1 MTVQLTQSMT
11 GRTVSNETGK
21 QSSSPNDV
29 SIVSL
34 VNRILERASASRAS
48 DVHLEPRREAL
59 HVRFRIDGSLVDV
72 DTLPMV
78 FHGALVSRLKIMA
91 GMNIV
96 ERRRPQ
102 DGQFTALCAE
112 RSLDVRLATLSTIHG
127 EKMVLRLLDQ
137 KRTTRG
143 LAELGMPARIGNQW
157 KRLIATPHGLVLC
170 AGPTGSGKT
179 TTLYASLTEM
189 DVTDRNV
196 TTIEDPVEYVVPGI
210 NQVRTNDQAGLTFAS
225 GLRALLRQDPD
236 VILIGEL
243 RDEETARLGIQAALT
258 GHFVLSSI
266 HATDAAGA
274 LQRLIDMGVEPFLVS
289 SSLTAVIGQRLVRRV
304 CSSCTRPDALPQEML
319 ESLERRAPDHPVNCR
334 RGVGCDRCSNTGY
347 LERVGVYE
355 VLRITPGVRRL
366 LMLGADA
373 ADIRRQAVDEG
384 MVPLGDAA
392 MDLVRSGVTTVDEVV
407 RTLGEMSPAVSSPS
421 VP

>member
-1 MTVQLTQSMT
+1 MAAQLTQST
-11 GRTVSNETGK
+11 TSRAGSGETGK
-21 QSSSPNDV
+21 QSSSPNDN

-34 VNRILERASASRAS
+34 VNRILESASASRAS

-59 HVRFRIDGSLVDV
+59 HVRFRIDGSLVEIDA
-72 DTLPMV
+72 LPIAL
-78 FHGALVSRLKIMA
+78 HSALVSRLKIMA

-102 DGQFTALCAE
+102 DGQFTVLCAE

-143 LAELGMPARIGNQW
+143 LGELGMPPRIAHQW
-157 KRLIATPHGLVLC
+157 KRLITSPHGLVLC
-170 AGPTGSGKT
+170 SGPTGSGKT

-189 DVTDRNV
+189 DISNRNV

-243 RDEETARLGIQAALT
+243 RDQETARLGIQAALT

-289 SSLTAVIGQRLVRRV
+289 SSLTAIIGQRLVRRV
-304 CSSCTRPDALPQEML
+304 CSSCARPDAPPPEVL
-319 ESLERRAPDHPVNCR
+319 ESLARREFTRSGTCR
-334 RGVGCDRCSNTGY
+334 RGVGCDRCSHTGY

-355 VLRITPGVRRL
+355 VLRITPGIRRL
-366 LMLGADA
+366 LMHGADA
-373 ADIRRQAVDEG
+373 ADIHRQAVDEG

-392 MDLVRSGVTTVDEVV
+392 MDLVQSGVTTVDEVV
-407 RTLGEMSPAVSSPS
+407 RTLGETSPATSDPS
-421 VP
+421 EP